1 MDDSQTTPEELIRGM
16 TPDEICELLE
26 EMGVQVSHA
35 QAVAIQGLINRLGSL
50 EAAFAALDTDTQP
63 RRSIA

>member
-1 MDDSQTTPEELIRGM
+1 MDDSHATPEELIRGM

-26 EMGVQVSHA
+26 EMGIEVNHT
-35 QAVAIQGLINRLGSL
+35 QAVAIQGLLNRLGSL
-50 EAAFAALDTDTQP
+50 EAAFAALDADDQP